1 MNFPRITSVLAASA
15 ALGLSGCA
23 MAPSST
29 PPAMPSPAHYGA
41 TPQAPRTAEAAG
53 VAQQFDVGAAPVPQ
67 WWRLYRSSA
76 LDALVD
82 EGLRANPT
90 LAAAEKTLAAAQ
102 EELRA
107 QIGASTLPSI
117 DANAQAA
124 RTRTPD
130 ISGAGAQSLRYNVF
144 VGQLQAH
151 YTFDLFGATRY
162 ANDASAARVDARGCE
177 LEAARRALAAN
188 IVGTA
193 IRAATLDR
201 QILLTERQVDVAEAS
216 ALEDQQRYA
225 LGAVPHVQALAS
237 TQGAASLAATL
248 PTLRQQRASAVHAL
262 AILLGRTPDTPPPVP
277 SFTGLSLPEHVPVV
291 VPSDLLKARPDI
303 RAAAAAVKAA
313 SADVGE
319 ATAQLFPSLSLTATM
334 GRGGF
339 SWPALLSGAGGLWA
353 VGAGLSQ
360 PIFHGGALLA
370 HRRASRDAYDAAVLQ
385 YKAAVLSAFGD
396 VADSLAALD
405 NDAQALAANEL
416 AARAAGEAFH
426 ETAQRRTLGAVP
438 MSVQRSSEQL
448 YLNAELD
455 AVRAASRRM
464 TDTAAL
470 LQAMGELPPESG
482 TTVAARQ

>member
-1 MNFPRITSVLAASA
+1 MKLTRMTAALAASA

-29 PPAMPSPAHYGA
+29 PPAMPSPAHYGE
-41 TPQAPRTAEAAG
+41 TPQPPRTAEAAG

-67 WWRLYRSSA
+67 WWRLYRSGA

-82 EGLRANPT
+82 EGLSANPT
-90 LAAAEKTLAAAQ
+90 LAATEKTLAAAQ
-102 EELRA
+102 QELRA
-107 QIGASTLPSI
+107 QVGASTLPSL
-117 DANAQAA
+117 DANAQVA

-130 ISGAGAQSLRYNVF
+130 ISGTGAQTLRYNVF

-162 ANDASAARVDARGCE
+162 ANAASAARVDVRACE

-193 IRAATLDR
+193 ISAAALDR
-201 QILLTERQVDVAEAS
+201 QILLTERLVTIAAS
-216 ALEDQQRYA
+216 SAHDDAQRYA
-225 LGAVPHVQALAS
+225 LGAISHAQALAS
-237 TQGAASLAATL
+237 TQSAASLAATL
-248 PTLRQQRASAVHAL
+248 PALRQQRATTVHAL
-262 AILLGRTPDTPPPVP
+262 AILLGRTPDAVPPIPA
-277 SFTGLSLPEHVPVV
+277 SGSLSLPEHVPVV

-303 RAAAAAVKAA
+303 RAAEAAVKAA
-313 SADVGE
+313 AADAGE
-319 ATAQLFPSLSLTATM
+319 ATAQLFPSLSLTATL

-360 PIFHGGALLA
+360 PLFHGGALLA
-370 HRRASRDAYDAAVLQ
+370 HRRATFDSYDAAVLQ
-385 YKAAVLSAFGD
+385 YKSAVLSAFGD

-405 NDAQALAANEL
+405 NDAQTLAANEI
-416 AARAAGEAFH
+416 AARAAGAAFD
-426 ETAQRRTLGAVP
+426 ETVQRRTLGAVP
-438 MSVQRSSEQL
+438 VSAQQASERQ
-448 YLNAELD
+448 YLTAELD

-470 LQAMGELPPESG
+470 LQAMGELPPDAR
-482 TTVAARQ
+482 TAVAARQ

>member
-1 MNFPRITSVLAASA
+1 MKLTRMTAALAATA

-29 PPAMPSPAHYGA
+29 PPAMPSPAHYGE
-41 TPQAPRTAEAAG
+41 TPQPARTAEAAG

-67 WWRLYRSSA
+67 WWRLFRSGA

-82 EGLRANPT
+82 EGLSANPT
-90 LAAAEKTLAAAQ
+90 LTATEKTLAAAQ
-102 EELRA
+102 QELRA
-107 QIGASTLPSI
+107 QVGASTLPSL
-117 DANAQAA
+117 DANAQVA

-130 ISGAGAQSLRYNVF
+130 ISGTGAQTLRYNVF

-162 ANDASAARVDARGCE
+162 ANAASAARVDVRACE

-193 IRAATLDR
+193 ISAAALDR
-201 QILLTERQVDVAEAS
+201 QILLTERLVTIAAS
-216 ALEDQQRYA
+216 SAHDDAQRYA
-225 LGAVPHVQALAS
+225 LGAISHAQALAS
-237 TQGAASLAATL
+237 TQNAASLAATL
-248 PTLRQQRASAVHAL
+248 PALRQQRATTVHAL
-262 AILLGRTPDTPPPVP
+262 AILLGRTPDAVPPIPAFD
-277 SFTGLSLPEHVPVV
+277 SLSLPEHVPVV
-291 VPSDLLKARPDI
+291 VPSDLLKSRPDI
-303 RAAAAAVKAA
+303 RAAEAAVKAA
-313 SADVGE
+313 AADAGE
-319 ATAQLFPSLSLTATM
+319 ATAQLFPSLSLTATL

-360 PIFHGGALLA
+360 PLFHGGALLA
-370 HRRASRDAYDAAVLQ
+370 HRRATLDSYDAAVLQ
-385 YKAAVLSAFGD
+385 YKSAVLSAFGD

-405 NDAQALAANEL
+405 NDAQTLAANEI
-416 AARAAGEAFH
+416 AARAAGAAFD

-438 MSVQRSSEQL
+438 MSAQQASERQ
-448 YLNAELD
+448 YLTAELD

-470 LQAMGELPPESG
+470 LQAMGELPPDAR
-482 TTVAARQ
+482 TAVAARQ

>member
-1 MNFPRITSVLAASA
+1 MKLTHMTAALAASA

-29 PPAMPSPAHYGA
+29 PPAMPSPAHYGE
-41 TPQAPRTAEAAG
+41 TPQPPRTAEAAG

-67 WWRLYRSSA
+67 WWRLYRSGA

-82 EGLRANPT
+82 EGLSANPT
-90 LAAAEKTLAAAQ
+90 LAATEKTLAAAQ
-102 EELRA
+102 QELRA
-107 QIGASTLPSI
+107 QVGASTLPSL
-117 DANAQAA
+117 DANAQVA

-130 ISGAGAQSLRYNVF
+130 ISGTGAQTLRYNVF

-162 ANDASAARVDARGCE
+162 ANAASAARVDVRACE

-193 IRAATLDR
+193 ISAAALDR
-201 QILLTERQVDVAEAS
+201 QILLTERLVTIAAS
-216 ALEDQQRYA
+216 SAHDDAQRYA
-225 LGAVPHVQALAS
+225 LGAISHAQALAS
-237 TQGAASLAATL
+237 TQNAASLAATL
-248 PTLRQQRASAVHAL
+248 PALRQQRATTVHAL
-262 AILLGRTPDTPPPVP
+262 AILLGRTPDAVPPIPAFG
-277 SFTGLSLPEHVPVV
+277 SLSLPEHVPVV

-303 RAAAAAVKAA
+303 RAAEAAVKAA
-313 SADVGE
+313 AADAGE
-319 ATAQLFPSLSLTATM
+319 ATAQLFPSLSLTATL

-360 PIFHGGALLA
+360 PLFRGGALLA
-370 HRRASRDAYDAAVLQ
+370 HRRATFDSYDAAVLQ
-385 YKAAVLSAFGD
+385 YKSAVLSAFGD

-405 NDAQALAANEL
+405 NDAQTLAANEI
-416 AARAAGEAFH
+416 AARAAGAAFD

-438 MSVQRSSEQL
+438 VSAQQASERQ
-448 YLNAELD
+448 YLTAELD

-470 LQAMGELPPESG
+470 LQAMGELPPDAR
-482 TTVAARQ
+482 TAVAARQ

>member
-1 MNFPRITSVLAASA
+1 MKLTRMTAALAASA

-29 PPAMPSPAHYGA
+29 PPAMPSPAHYGE
-41 TPQAPRTAEAAG
+41 TPQPPRTAEAAG
-53 VAQQFDVGAAPVPQ
+53 VAQQFDIGAAPVPQ
-67 WWRLYRSSA
+67 WWRLYRSGA

-82 EGLRANPT
+82 EGLSANPT
-90 LAAAEKTLAAAQ
+90 LAATEKTLAAAQ
-102 EELRA
+102 QELRA
-107 QIGASTLPSI
+107 QVGASTLPSL
-117 DANAQAA
+117 DANAQVA

-130 ISGAGAQSLRYNVF
+130 ISGTGAQTLRYNVF

-151 YTFDLFGATRY
+151 YTFDLFGTTRY
-162 ANDASAARVDARGCE
+162 ANAASAARVDVRACE

-193 IRAATLDR
+193 ISAAALDR
-201 QILLTERQVDVAEAS
+201 QILLTERLVTIAAS
-216 ALEDQQRYA
+216 SAHDDAQRYA
-225 LGAVPHVQALAS
+225 LGAISHAQALAS
-237 TQGAASLAATL
+237 TQNAASLAATL
-248 PTLRQQRASAVHAL
+248 PALRQQRATTVHAL
-262 AILLGRTPDTPPPVP
+262 AILLGRTPDAVPPIPTFD
-277 SFTGLSLPEHVPVV
+277 SLSLPEHVPVV

-303 RAAAAAVKAA
+303 RAAEAAVKAA
-313 SADVGE
+313 AADAGE
-319 ATAQLFPSLSLTATM
+319 ATAQLFPSLSLTATL

-360 PIFHGGALLA
+360 PLFHGGALLA
-370 HRRASRDAYDAAVLQ
+370 HRRATFDSYDAAVLQ
-385 YKAAVLSAFGD
+385 YKSAVLSAFGD

-405 NDAQALAANEL
+405 NDAQTLAANEI
-416 AARAAGEAFH
+416 AARAAGAAFD

-438 MSVQRSSEQL
+438 VSAQQASERQ
-448 YLNAELD
+448 YLTAELD

-470 LQAMGELPPESG
+470 LQAMGELPPDAR
-482 TTVAARQ
+482 TAVAARQ

>member
-1 MNFPRITSVLAASA
+1 MKLTRMTAALAATA
-15 ALGLSGCA
+15 VLGLSGCA

-29 PPAMPSPAHYGA
+29 PPAMPSPAHYGE
-41 TPQAPRTAEAAG
+41 TPQPPRTAEAAG

-67 WWRLYRSSA
+67 WWRLYRSGA

-82 EGLRANPT
+82 EGLNANPT
-90 LAAAEKTLAAAQ
+90 LAATEKTLAAAQ
-102 EELRA
+102 QELRA
-107 QIGASTLPSI
+107 QVGASTLPSL
-117 DANAQAA
+117 DANAQVA

-130 ISGAGAQSLRYNVF
+130 ISGTGAQTLRYNVF

-162 ANDASAARVDARGCE
+162 ANAASAARVDVRACE

-193 IRAATLDR
+193 LSAATLDR
-201 QILLTERQVDVAEAS
+201 QILLTERLVTIAAS
-216 ALEDQQRYA
+216 SAHDDAQRYA
-225 LGAVPHVQALAS
+225 LGAISHAQALAS
-237 TQGAASLAATL
+237 TQSAASLAATL
-248 PTLRQQRASAVHAL
+248 PALRQQRATTVHAL
-262 AILLGRTPDTPPPVP
+262 AILLGRTPDAVPPIPAFG
-277 SFTGLSLPEHVPVV
+277 SLSLPEHVPVV

-303 RAAAAAVKAA
+303 RAAEAAVKAA
-313 SADVGE
+313 AADAGE
-319 ATAQLFPSLSLTATM
+319 ATAQLFPSLSLTATL

-360 PIFHGGALLA
+360 PLFHGGALLA
-370 HRRASRDAYDAAVLQ
+370 HRRATLDSYDAAVLQ
-385 YKAAVLSAFGD
+385 YKSAVLSAFGD

-405 NDAQALAANEL
+405 NDAQTLAANEI
-416 AARAAGEAFH
+416 AARAAGAAFD
-426 ETAQRRTLGAVP
+426 ETVQRRTLGAVP
-438 MSVQRSSEQL
+438 VSAQQASERQ
-448 YLNAELD
+448 YLTAELD

-470 LQAMGELPPESG
+470 LQAMGELPPDAR
-482 TTVAARQ
+482 TAVAARQ

>member
-1 MNFPRITSVLAASA
+1 MKLSRITTALAATA

-23 MAPSST
+23 LAPSST

-41 TPQAPRTAEAAG
+41 EPQVRQTVAAQG

-90 LAAAEKTLAAAQ
+90 LAATEKTLAAAQ
-102 EELRA
+102 QELRA
-107 QIGASTLPSI
+107 QIGASTPPSL
-117 DANAQAA
+117 DANAQVA

-162 ANDASAARVDARGCE
+162 ASAASAARVDVRGCE

-193 IRAATLDR
+193 IGAAALDR
-201 QILLTERQVDVAEAS
+201 QILLTERLVAVAQAS
-216 ALEDQQRYA
+216 AAEDQQRYA
-225 LGAVPHVQALAS
+225 LGAMSHAQALAS

-248 PTLRQQRASAVHAL
+248 PALRQQRASTVHAL
-262 AILLGRTPDTPPPVP
+262 AILLGRTPDAPPPIP
-277 SFTGLSLPEHVPVV
+277 AFTELSLPEHVPVA

-303 RAAAAAVKAA
+303 RAAEAAVRAAA
-313 SADVGE
+313 ADVGE
-319 ATAQLFPSLSLTATM
+319 ATAQMFPSLSLTASM

-360 PIFHGGALLA
+360 PLFHGGALLA
-370 HRRASRDAYDAAVLQ
+370 HRRASRDLYDAAVLQ

-405 NDAQALAANEL
+405 NDAQALEANEL
-416 AARAAGEAFH
+416 AARAAGAAFD
-426 ETAQRRTLGAVP
+426 ETAQRRALGAVP
-438 MSVQRSSEQL
+438 MSAQQASEQR
-448 YLNAELD
+448 YLSAELD

-470 LQAMGELPPESG
+470 LQAMGELPPDAHA
-482 TTVAARQ
+482 TIAARQ

>member
-1 MNFPRITSVLAASA
+1 MKLTRMTAALAASA

-29 PPAMPSPAHYGA
+29 PPAMPSPAHYGE
-41 TPQAPRTAEAAG
+41 TPQPARTAEAAG

-67 WWRLYRSSA
+67 WWRLYRSGA

-82 EGLRANPT
+82 EGLSANPT
-90 LAAAEKTLAAAQ
+90 LAATEKTLAAAQ
-102 EELRA
+102 QELRA
-107 QIGASTLPSI
+107 QVGASTLPSL
-117 DANAQAA
+117 DANAQVA

-130 ISGAGAQSLRYNVF
+130 ISGTGAQTLRYNVF

-151 YTFDLFGATRY
+151 YTFDLFGTTRY
-162 ANDASAARVDARGCE
+162 ANAASAARVDVRACE

-193 IRAATLDR
+193 ISAAALDR
-201 QILLTERQVDVAEAS
+201 QILLTERLVTIAAS
-216 ALEDQQRYA
+216 SAHDDAQRYA
-225 LGAVPHVQALAS
+225 LGAISHAQALAS
-237 TQGAASLAATL
+237 TQSAASLAATL
-248 PTLRQQRASAVHAL
+248 PALRQQRATTVHAL
-262 AILLGRTPDTPPPVP
+262 AILLGRTPDAVPPIPTFD
-277 SFTGLSLPEHVPVV
+277 SLSLPEHVPVV

-303 RAAAAAVKAA
+303 RAAEAAVKAA
-313 SADVGE
+313 AADAGE
-319 ATAQLFPSLSLTATM
+319 ATAQLFPSLSLTATL

-360 PIFHGGALLA
+360 PLFHGGALLA
-370 HRRASRDAYDAAVLQ
+370 HRRATLDSYDAAVLQ
-385 YKAAVLSAFGD
+385 YKSAVLSAFGD

-405 NDAQALAANEL
+405 NDAQTLAANEI
-416 AARAAGEAFH
+416 AARAAGAAFD

-438 MSVQRSSEQL
+438 VSAQQASERQ
-448 YLNAELD
+448 YLTAELD

-470 LQAMGELPPESG
+470 LQAMGELPPDAR
-482 TTVAARQ
+482 TAVTARQ

>member
-1 MNFPRITSVLAASA
+1 MKLTRMTAALAATA

-29 PPAMPSPAHYGA
+29 PPAMPSPAHYGE
-41 TPQAPRTAEAAG
+41 TPQPPRTAEAAG

-67 WWRLYRSSA
+67 WWRLYRSGA

-82 EGLRANPT
+82 EGLSANPT
-90 LAAAEKTLAAAQ
+90 LAATEKTLAAAQ
-102 EELRA
+102 QELRA
-107 QIGASTLPSI
+107 QVGASTLPSL
-117 DANAQAA
+117 DANAQVA

-130 ISGAGAQSLRYNVF
+130 ISGTGAQTLRYNVF

-162 ANDASAARVDARGCE
+162 ANAASAARVDVRACE

-193 IRAATLDR
+193 ISAAALDR
-201 QILLTERQVDVAEAS
+201 QILLTERLVTIAAS
-216 ALEDQQRYA
+216 SAHDDAQRYA
-225 LGAVPHVQALAS
+225 LGAISHAQALAS
-237 TQGAASLAATL
+237 TQNAASLAATL
-248 PTLRQQRASAVHAL
+248 PALRQQRATTVHAL
-262 AILLGRTPDTPPPVP
+262 AILLGRTPDAVPPIPAFG
-277 SFTGLSLPEHVPVV
+277 SLSLPEHVPVV

-303 RAAAAAVKAA
+303 RAAEAAVKAA
-313 SADVGE
+313 AADAGE
-319 ATAQLFPSLSLTATM
+319 ATAQLFPSLSLTATL

-360 PIFHGGALLA
+360 PLFHGGALLA
-370 HRRASRDAYDAAVLQ
+370 HRRATFDSYDAAVLQ
-385 YKAAVLSAFGD
+385 YKSAVLSAFGD

-405 NDAQALAANEL
+405 NDAQTLAANEI
-416 AARAAGEAFH
+416 AVRAAGATFD
-426 ETAQRRTLGAVP
+426 ETVQRRTLGAVP
-438 MSVQRSSEQL
+438 VSAQQASERQ
-448 YLNAELD
+448 YLTAELD

-470 LQAMGELPPESG
+470 LQAMGELPPDAR
-482 TTVAARQ
+482 TAVAARQ

>member
-1 MNFPRITSVLAASA
+1 MKFPLLTSVLAVSA
-15 ALGLSGCA
+15 TLGMSGCA
-23 MAPSST
+23 MAPSGT
-29 PPAMPSPAHYGA
+29 PPAMPSPAHYGE

-53 VAQQFDVGAAPVPQ
+53 VAQQFDIGAAPVPQ

-90 LAAAEKTLAAAQ
+90 LAATEKTLAAAQ
-102 EELRA
+102 QELRA
-107 QIGASTLPSI
+107 QIGASTLPSL
-117 DANAQAA
+117 DANAQVA

-130 ISGAGAQSLRYNVF
+130 ISGAGTQNLRYNVF

-162 ANDASAARVDARGCE
+162 ANAASAARVDVRGCE

-193 IRAATLDR
+193 IGAAALDR
-201 QILLTERQVDVAEAS
+201 QILLTERLIAVAEAS

-225 LGAVPHVQALAS
+225 LGAMSHVQALAS
-237 TQGAASLAATL
+237 TQGAASLAALL
-248 PTLRQQRASAVHAL
+248 PPLRQQRASAVHAL
-262 AILLGRTPDTPPPVP
+262 AILLGRTPDAPPPIP
-277 SFTGLSLPEHVPVV
+277 AFTGLSLPEHVPVA

-303 RAAAAAVKAA
+303 RAAEAAVRAAA
-313 SADVGE
+313 ADVGE

-360 PIFHGGALLA
+360 PLFHGGALLA
-370 HRRASRDAYDAAVLQ
+370 HRRASRDSYDAAVLQ

-416 AARAAGEAFH
+416 AARAAGAAFD
-426 ETAQRRTLGAVP
+426 ETVQRRKLGAVP
-438 MSVQRSSEQL
+438 MSAQQASEQR
-448 YLNAELD
+448 YLSAELD

-470 LQAMGELPPESG
+470 LQAMGELPPD
-482 TTVAARQ
+482 THATIAARQ

>member
-1 MNFPRITSVLAASA
+1 MKLTRMTAALAATA
-15 ALGLSGCA
+15 ALGLCGCA

-29 PPAMPSPAHYGA
+29 PPAMPSPAHYGE
-41 TPQAPRTAEAAG
+41 TPQPPRTAEAAG

-67 WWRLYRSSA
+67 WWRLYRSGA

-82 EGLRANPT
+82 EGLSANPT
-90 LAAAEKTLAAAQ
+90 LAATEKTLAAAQ
-102 EELRA
+102 QELRA
-107 QIGASTLPSI
+107 QVGASTLPSL
-117 DANAQAA
+117 DANAQVA

-130 ISGAGAQSLRYNVF
+130 ISGTGAQTLRYNVF

-162 ANDASAARVDARGCE
+162 ANAASAARVDVRACE

-193 IRAATLDR
+193 ISAAALDR
-201 QILLTERQVDVAEAS
+201 HILLTERLVTIAAS
-216 ALEDQQRYA
+216 SAHDDAQRFA
-225 LGAVPHVQALAS
+225 LGAISHAQALAS
-237 TQGAASLAATL
+237 TQSAASLAATL
-248 PTLRQQRASAVHAL
+248 PALQQQRATTVHAL
-262 AILLGRTPDTPPPVP
+262 AILLGRTPDAVPPIPTFD
-277 SFTGLSLPEHVPVV
+277 SLSLPEHVPVV

-303 RAAAAAVKAA
+303 RAAEAAVRAAA
-313 SADVGE
+313 ADAGE
-319 ATAQLFPSLSLTATM
+319 ATAQLFPSLSLTATL

-360 PIFHGGALLA
+360 PLFHGGALLA
-370 HRRASRDAYDAAVLQ
+370 HRRATLDSYDAAVLQ
-385 YKAAVLSAFGD
+385 YKSAVLSAFGD

-405 NDAQALAANEL
+405 NDAQTLAANEI
-416 AARAAGEAFH
+416 AARAAGTAFD
-426 ETAQRRTLGAVP
+426 ETVQRRTLGAVP
-438 MSVQRSSEQL
+438 VSAQQASERQ
-448 YLNAELD
+448 YLTAELD

-470 LQAMGELPPESG
+470 LQAMGELPPDAR
-482 TTVAARQ
+482 TAVAARQ

>member
-1 MNFPRITSVLAASA
+1 MKLSRITSLLAASA
-15 ALGLSGCA
+15 VLGLGGCA
-23 MAPSST
+23 MAPSSA

-53 VAQQFDVGAAPVPQ
+53 VAQQFDVGAAPVPK
-67 WWRLYRSSA
+67 WWSLYRSSV

-90 LAAAEKTLAAAQ
+90 LAATEKTLAAAQ

-117 DANAQAA
+117 DANAQVA

-162 ANDASAARVDARGCE
+162 ANEASAARVDVRGCE
-177 LEAARRALAAN
+177 FEAARRALAAN

-201 QILLTERQVDVAEAS
+201 QILLTERLIAVAEAS
-216 ALEDQQRYA
+216 AAEDQQRYA
-225 LGAVPHVQALAS
+225 LGAVSHVQALAS

-248 PTLRQQRASAVHAL
+248 PLLRQQRASAVHAL
-262 AILLGRTPDTPPPVP
+262 AILLGRTPDAPPPVP

-405 NDAQALAANEL
+405 NDAQAQAANEL

-438 MSVQRSSEQL
+438 MSAQRSSEQV

-470 LQAMGELPPESG
+470 LQAMGELPSDTG

>member
-1 MNFPRITSVLAASA
+1 MKLTRMTAALAATA

-29 PPAMPSPAHYGA
+29 PPAMPSPAHYGE
-41 TPQAPRTAEAAG
+41 TPQPARTAEAAG

-67 WWRLYRSSA
+67 WWRLYRSGA

-82 EGLRANPT
+82 EGLSANPT
-90 LAAAEKTLAAAQ
+90 LAATEKTLAAAQ
-102 EELRA
+102 QELRA
-107 QIGASTLPSI
+107 QVGASTLPSL
-117 DANAQAA
+117 DANAQVA

-130 ISGAGAQSLRYNVF
+130 ISGTGAQTLRYNVF

-162 ANDASAARVDARGCE
+162 ANAASAARVDVRACE

-193 IRAATLDR
+193 ISAAALDR
-201 QILLTERQVDVAEAS
+201 QILLTERLVTIAAS
-216 ALEDQQRYA
+216 SAHDDAQRYA
-225 LGAVPHVQALAS
+225 LGAISHAQALGS
-237 TQGAASLAATL
+237 TQSAASLAATL
-248 PTLRQQRASAVHAL
+248 PALRQQRATTVHAL
-262 AILLGRTPDTPPPVP
+262 AILLGRTPDAVPPIPA
-277 SFTGLSLPEHVPVV
+277 FGNLSLPEHVPVV

-303 RAAAAAVKAA
+303 RAAEAAVKAA
-313 SADVGE
+313 AADAGE
-319 ATAQLFPSLSLTATM
+319 ATAQLFPSLSLTATL

-360 PIFHGGALLA
+360 PLFHGGALLA
-370 HRRASRDAYDAAVLQ
+370 HRRATFDSYDAAVLQ
-385 YKAAVLSAFGD
+385 YKSAVLSAFGD

-405 NDAQALAANEL
+405 NDAQTLAANEI
-416 AARAAGEAFH
+416 AVRAAGAAFD
-426 ETAQRRTLGAVP
+426 ETVQRRTLGAVP
-438 MSVQRSSEQL
+438 VSAQQASERQ
-448 YLNAELD
+448 YLTAELD

-470 LQAMGELPPESG
+470 LQAMGELPPDAR
-482 TTVAARQ
+482 TAVAARQ

>member
-53 VAQQFDVGAAPVPQ
+53 VAQQFDVGTAPVPQ

-225 LGAVPHVQALAS
+225 LGAVSHVQALAS

-426 ETAQRRTLGAVP
+426 ETAQRRSLGAVP
-438 MSVQRSSEQL
+438 MSAQRSSEQL

-470 LQAMGELPPESG
+470 LQAMGELPRDTG

>member
-1 MNFPRITSVLAASA
+1 MKFPLLTSVLAVSA
-15 ALGLSGCA
+15 ALGMSGCA
-23 MAPSST
+23 MAPSGT
-29 PPAMPSPAHYGA
+29 PPAMPSPAHYGE

-53 VAQQFDVGAAPVPQ
+53 VAQQFDIGAAPVPQ

-90 LAAAEKTLAAAQ
+90 LAATEKTLAAAQ
-102 EELRA
+102 QELRA
-107 QIGASTLPSI
+107 QIGASTLPSL
-117 DANAQAA
+117 DANAQVA

-130 ISGAGAQSLRYNVF
+130 ISGAGTQNLRYNVF

-162 ANDASAARVDARGCE
+162 ANAASAARVDVRGCE

-193 IRAATLDR
+193 IGAAALDR
-201 QILLTERQVDVAEAS
+201 QILLTERLIAVAEAS

-225 LGAVPHVQALAS
+225 LGAMSHVQALAS
-237 TQGAASLAATL
+237 TQGAASLAALL
-248 PTLRQQRASAVHAL
+248 PPLRQQRASAVHAL
-262 AILLGRTPDTPPPVP
+262 AILLGRTPDAPPPIP
-277 SFTGLSLPEHVPVV
+277 AFTGLSLPEHVPVA

-303 RAAAAAVKAA
+303 RAAEAAVRAAA
-313 SADVGE
+313 ADVGE

-360 PIFHGGALLA
+360 PLFHGGALLA
-370 HRRASRDAYDAAVLQ
+370 HRRASRDSYDAAVLQ

-416 AARAAGEAFH
+416 AARAAGAAFD
-426 ETAQRRTLGAVP
+426 ETVQRRKLGAVP
-438 MSVQRSSEQL
+438 MSAQQASEQR
-448 YLNAELD
+448 YLSAELD

-470 LQAMGELPPESG
+470 LQALGELPPD
-482 TTVAARQ
+482 THATIAARQ

>member
-1 MNFPRITSVLAASA
+1 MKLTRMTAALAASA

-29 PPAMPSPAHYGA
+29 PPAMPSPAHYGE
-41 TPQAPRTAEAAG
+41 TPQPPRTAEAAG
-53 VAQQFDVGAAPVPQ
+53 VAQQFDVGAAPVPR
-67 WWRLYRSSA
+67 WWRLYRSGA

-82 EGLRANPT
+82 EGLSANPT
-90 LAAAEKTLAAAQ
+90 LAATEKTLAAAQ
-102 EELRA
+102 QELRA
-107 QIGASTLPSI
+107 QVGASTLPSL
-117 DANAQAA
+117 DANAQVA

-130 ISGAGAQSLRYNVF
+130 ISGTGAQTLRYNVF
-144 VGQLQAH
+144 VGQLQGH

-162 ANDASAARVDARGCE
+162 ANAASAARVDVRACE

-193 IRAATLDR
+193 ISAAALDR
-201 QILLTERQVDVAEAS
+201 QILLTERLVTIAAS
-216 ALEDQQRYA
+216 SAHDDAQRYA
-225 LGAVPHVQALAS
+225 LGAISHAQALAS
-237 TQGAASLAATL
+237 TQNAASLAARL
-248 PTLRQQRASAVHAL
+248 PALRQQRATTVHAL
-262 AILLGRTPDTPPPVP
+262 AILLGRTPDAVPPIPTFD
-277 SFTGLSLPEHVPVV
+277 SLSLPEHVPVV

-303 RAAAAAVKAA
+303 RAAEAAVKAA
-313 SADVGE
+313 AADAGE
-319 ATAQLFPSLSLTATM
+319 ATAQLFPSLSLTATL

-360 PIFHGGALLA
+360 PLFHGGALLA
-370 HRRASRDAYDAAVLQ
+370 HRRATLDSYDAAVLQ
-385 YKAAVLSAFGD
+385 YKSAVLSAFGD

-405 NDAQALAANEL
+405 NDAQTLAANEI
-416 AARAAGEAFH
+416 AARAAGAAFD

-438 MSVQRSSEQL
+438 VSAQQASERQ
-448 YLNAELD
+448 YLTAELD

-470 LQAMGELPPESG
+470 LQAMGELPPDAR
-482 TTVAARQ
+482 TAVAARQ